1 MRLCYV
7 QLKTTVIVGI
17 VWLFLLDTA
26 AMKQTRNKQ
35 RTDTDAGR
43 RTADKRRGAMK
54 AKMRTQNLP
63 PFGEELNPVK
73 GHGSKKQLG
82 AKVNDIIRPTRGRK
96 NSFVITKRQH
106 LKKEWCKTQHFTQV
120 VREPGCLSRTIVN
133 NFCYGQCNSFFIPK
147 SDRRKLKEAAFVS
160 CGFCKPRAFSTIR
173 VTLMCP
179 GKNYRLKRKRILKIK
194 KCRCMAQKVD
204 MHL

>member
-17 VWLFLLDTA
+17 VWLFLLDTE
-26 AMKQTRNKQ
+26 AMRQTRYRH
-35 RTDTDAGR
+35 RTSPETGR
-43 RTADKRRGAMK
+43 RTTDRRRGSVK
-54 AKMRTQNLP
+54 ARMRTQTLP
-63 PFGEELNPVK
+63 PFGDEQTPIK
-73 GHGSKKQLG
+73 DSRRALG
-82 AKVNDIIRPTRGRK
+82 AKVNDIIRPTRGKK
-96 NSFVITKRQH
+96 NSFVITKRRH

-120 VREPGCLSRTIVN
+120 VREPGCLSRTIIN

-147 SDRRKLKEAAFVS
+147 SDRRDLKEAAFVS

-179 GKNYRLKRKRILKIK
+179 GKHYRLKRKRILKIK

-204 MHL
+204 MNV

>member
-7 QLKTTVIVGI
+7 QLKTTIIVGI
-17 VWLFLLDTA
+17 VWLFLLDIE
-26 AMKQTRNKQ
+26 AMKQTRIRH
-35 RTDTDAGR
+35 RTSIDTGR
-43 RTADKRRGAMK
+43 RTADRRRGTMK
-54 AKMRTQNLP
+54 AKTRTQAIP
-63 PFGEELNPVK
+63 PFGTIPNPAK
-73 GHGSKKQLG
+73 ASRKELG
-82 AKVNDIIRPTRGRK
+82 AKVNDIIRPTRGKK

-120 VREPGCLSRTIVN
+120 VREPGCLSRTIIN

-147 SDRRKLKEAAFVS
+147 SDRRDLKEAAFVS

-179 GKNYRLKRKRILKIK
+179 GKHSRLKRKRILKIK

-204 MHL
+204 MNV